1 MARTS
6 DKTLEITRDQI
17 WGKQLD
23 PQQAAAEEKE
33 KFDPKAFAL
42 ELRDDIQHN
51 RIKLPTLPA
60 LSLEALLVVNDAGS
74 CMADVSKVISK
85 DTSMATRLVR
95 YANSPLYRGINNVAS
110 VKAAITR
117 IGMDAVRHAIL
128 SLAMRDVFTTG
139 ISSIRMRMEALWE
152 HSVAVATKSA
162 LLAEYFPHLNRDE
175 AMLAG
180 LIHDVG
186 VIPILIKAKDQQ
198 YLVDD
203 ETKLDKLVDAL
214 HMSVGKFMLTF
225 WNFDP
230 AMIDVAANHD
240 RLDRKPA
247 GEQVDYVDIV
257 QVANILSYQ
266 NHDSHKLAEL
276 EPAKIPAFQRVGLDL
291 IEEFKQRSAA
301 GEFEAYLSETLH

>member
-1 MARTS
+1 MDTQ
-6 DKTLEITRDQI
+6 RDQI
-17 WGKQLD
+17 WGKHPD
-23 PQQAAAEEKE
+23 AQQSAAEAKE
-33 KFDPKAFAL
+33 KFNPKAFAL
-42 ELRDDIQHN
+42 ELRDDIQQN

-74 CMADVSKVISK
+74 CMADVSRVISK
-85 DTSMATRLVR
+85 DTSMAARLVR

-139 ISSIRMRMEALWE
+139 ISSIQVRMEALWK
-152 HSVAVATKSA
+152 HSVVVATKSA
-162 LLAEYFPHLNRDE
+162 LLAEQFSHLNRDE

-186 VIPILIKAKDQQ
+186 VIPILIKAKDHQF
-198 YLVDD
+198 LLDD
-203 ETKLDKLVDAL
+203 ERKLDKLVAAL
-214 HMSVGKFMLTF
+214 HMSVGKFMLSF

-240 RLDRKPA
+240 RLDRKPSGA
-247 GEQVDYVDIV
+247 QVDYVDIV
-257 QVANILSYQ
+257 QVANILSYE
-266 NHDSHKLAEL
+266 HCSSHRLSGIDTG
-276 EPAKIPAFQRVGLDL
+276 KIPAFQRVGVEL
-291 IEEFKQRSAA
+291 IEEFRQRTA
-301 GEFEAYLSETLH
+301 GDVESDISEALH